1 MPTDHTLSNTPPE
14 EETLLEFPCTFPLK
28 IMGTAHPEFVSAI
41 LATIQE
47 YAPDT
52 TEAHVTTRPSSKGN
66 YTGATVQINAT
77 SKAQLDNIYRALTSH
92 EMVKVVY

>member
-1 MPTDHTLSNTPPE
+1 MSNHSPTVAE
-14 EETLLEFPCTFPLK
+14 ETETLLEFPCVFPLK
-28 IMGTAHPEFVSAI
+28 IMGITHPEFVPAI
-41 LATIQE
+41 LAIIQE
-47 YAPDT
+47 HAPDT
-52 TEAHVTTRPSSKGN
+52 TEANVKTRPSSKGN